1 MEEPSMVMLDVLSEK
16 KRGVIDSFESPDGK
30 LAAEFAED
38 VPSTMLKQRRWGA
51 SQGSSSGNSNDAMT
65 GGLYPNIVPSVV
77 TGTTGNGNPA
87 SVAVSRSSASSEANH
102 T

>member
-1 MEEPSMVMLDVLSEK
+1 MLK
-16 KRGVIDSFESPDGK
+16 PPPR
-30 LAAEFAED
+30 
-38 VPSTMLKQRRWGA
+38 KQRRWGA

-65 GGLYPNIVPSVV
+65 GGLKPNVVPSVII
-77 TGTTGNGNPA
+77 GTTGNENPA